1 MGSRYAFAFQGL
13 CASRNWLLHGSHQA
27 FDSTEKRPGDFRK
40 KTCLC
45 SLKHSMN
52 VDNFHTLHHNFHII
66 PQRSEMAVV
75 LIFRKL
81 IACTDF
87 GTPFE
92 IYIMLV

>member
-1 MGSRYAFAFQGL
+1 
-13 CASRNWLLHGSHQA
+13 
-27 FDSTEKRPGDFRK
+27 
-40 KTCLC
+40 
-45 SLKHSMN
+45 MN